1 MRHTWLY
8 HISWDIGKMV
18 FAILFIE
25 RTPMFLFFRHCAV
38 SRRVVFMA
46 YIYILRISLTWSHS
60 FIFFTGTA

>member
-1 MRHTWLY
+1 
-8 HISWDIGKMV
+8 MV